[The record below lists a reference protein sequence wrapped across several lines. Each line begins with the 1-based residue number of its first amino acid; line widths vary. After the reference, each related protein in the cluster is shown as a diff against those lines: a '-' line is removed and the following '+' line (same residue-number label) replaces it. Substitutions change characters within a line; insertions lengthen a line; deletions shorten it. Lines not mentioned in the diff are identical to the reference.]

1 MDSFYGNSY
10 QSNGG
15 EKDFQKLAQLIG
27 TNIQKISQNGKNIFN
42 VFKLFQPRNVFLNLI
57 LIIFYS
63 FMKYFYYQFLYCD
76 C

>member
-27 TNIQKISQNGKNIFN
+27 TNIQKISQNGKRIF
-42 VFKLFQPRNVFLNLI
+42 I
-57 LIIFYS
+57 LITNINITTE
-63 FMKYFYYQFLYCD
+63 
-76 C
+76 

>member
-27 TNIQKISQNGKNIFN
+27 TNIQKISQNGKNNNIMYCFI
-42 VFKLFQPRNVFLNLI
+42 I
-57 LIIFYS
+57 L
-63 FMKYFYYQFLYCD
+63 
-76 C
+76 

>member
-27 TNIQKISQNGKNIFN
+27 TNIQKISQNGKSIFN
-42 VFKLFQPRNVFLNLI
+42 CFYQVVSLVLYFQI
-57 LIIFYS
+57 
-63 FMKYFYYQFLYCD
+63 
-76 C
+76 